1 MKNVAVRFRRTLGI
15 HDFAWYSSDTLFA
28 VFFKSFLGL
37 YKALG
42 DNSNITNDAR
52 EEFAAVYQKN
62 LEEHVFK
69 NGGTL
74 RDYQAAGVSW
84 MIANY
89 INGRNFILADEM

>member
-1 MKNVAVRFRRTLGI
+1 
-15 HDFAWYSSDTLFA
+15 
-28 VFFKSFLGL
+28 L
-37 YKALG
+37 YKSLG
-42 DNSNITNDAR
+42 DNSNITDEAR
-52 EEFAAVYQKN
+52 EKFAAEYQKN

-89 INGRNFILADEM
+89 INDRNFILADEMYV